1 MLGGTASAA
10 FTKNSSEST
19 TGARWKRGRREFT
32 SVRCILYVKLQ
43 RVSEET
49 HKFPSTTK
57 QLDAAISLWIAPTT
71 GVGISPLDH
80 LSSRLFAQSRSPSMI
95 INLAERAHNHNW
107 ELDPVI
113 RSLLDTDFY
122 KLLMLQFIWKHFPN
136 TRVTFS
142 LFNRHPSV
150 RMADM
155 VHVEELKVQ
164 LQHARGLRFRKSEL
178 VWLAG
183 NTFYGKRGIFEPA
196 FLEWLENGFRLSD
209 YQLRVRDGQIQ
220 LSFEGSWTETTMWEL
235 YSLAIL
241 DELKTRAQLKMLS
254 EFGIDILYA
263 RAKTKL
269 WNKIERLRGVPGLS
283 VADFGTRRR
292 HSFLWQEYV
301 VVAMASNLG
310 SNFIGTSNAFLA
322 HKHDLE
328 AIGTNAHEI
337 PMVMAALAPDDAELK
352 ASQYKVLELWQQTY
366 EGALRVMLPDTF
378 GTTQFLDNAP
388 NWVADWTG
396 QRVDSKDPYI
406 AGDEYIEW
414 LKARGRDPREKLL
427 IASDTLD
434 VDVILGLHAYFA
446 GKIAKHAARAEFR
459 TAADFRDR
467 NKWTADRRIRF
478 SAGWGTLLTN
488 DFRGC
493 NPNDGGGFDPI
504 GLICKVSS
512 VEGKPAVKLSD
523 NYAKALGS
531 PEEIERYRRVF
542 GTVGVANGPLVA

>member
-1 MLGGTASAA
+1 
-10 FTKNSSEST
+10 
-19 TGARWKRGRREFT
+19 
-32 SVRCILYVKLQ
+32 
-43 RVSEET
+43 
-49 HKFPSTTK
+49 
-57 QLDAAISLWIAPTT
+57 
-71 GVGISPLDH
+71 
-80 LSSRLFAQSRSPSMI
+80 MI

-122 KLLMLQFIWKHFPN
+122 KLLMLQFIWKHFPK

-142 LFNRHPSV
+142 LYNRHPSV
-150 RMADM
+150 RMADI

-164 LQHARGLRFRKSEL
+164 LQHVRGRRFRKSEL

-183 NTFYGKRGIFEPA
+183 NTFYGRRGIFEPA
-196 FLEWLENGFRLSD
+196 FLEWLENDFQLSD
-209 YQLRVRDGQIQ
+209 YQLRVSDGQIN
-220 LSFEGSWTETTMWEL
+220 LTFEGAWTETTMWEL
-235 YSLAIL
+235 YALAIL
-241 DELKTRAQLKMLS
+241 DELKTRAHLKTLS

-310 SNFIGTSNAFLA
+310 NNFIGTSNAFLA

-337 PMVMAALAPDDAELK
+337 PMVMAALAPDDIALK
-352 ASQYKVLELWQQTY
+352 DSQYRVLDLWRQSY

-378 GTTQFLDNAP
+378 GTTQFLAGAP
-388 NWVADWTG
+388 DWAADWTG
-396 QRVDSKDPYI
+396 QRVDSKDPFV

-434 VDVILGLHAYFA
+434 VDAILGLHAYFGGA
-446 GKIAKHAARAEFR
+446 LAKGVRMEDFQS
-459 TAADFRDR
+459 AADFHDA
-467 NKWTADRRIRF
+467 NKWTSDRRIRF

-493 NPNDGGGFDPI
+493 NPNGGDGLDPI
-504 GLICKVSS
+504 SLICKVSS
-512 VEGKPAVKLSD
+512 VEGRPAVKLSD
-523 NYAKALGS
+523 NYAKALGPAS
-531 PEEIERYRRVF
+531 EVERYRRVF
-542 GTVGVANGPLVA
+542 GTAGISNAPVVA